1 MNATYDQNFH
11 TPVYN
16 IKAISLL
23 TDLPAVTLR
32 AWERR
37 YGLLRPQRGEQG
49 NRLYS
54 EYNLY
59 TVRWLKAQIKKGLTI
74 SRATEFLSSLRMS
87 GNDPVISQPLT
98 AFVKFN
104 SKKAAQK
111 FYQYLLKMD
120 SLKAGD
126 LLEKAYEETSAEEI
140 FDGIISPALK
150 ETGEAWHFGELPVAV
165 EHHAS
170 QLIMQKLHRWTG
182 QVGRV
187 RQDALIMA
195 ACAPN
200 EHHQIGI
207 LMLVLLLRLRG
218 WDARFFG
225 TDLAMDGIGYTFNLL
240 QPRLVLLSA
249 TMPDNAENL
258 TGLFKDLEAVPEPK
272 PVIVLGGS
280 GFRNKPIPEA
290 LPGIIID
297 LPIRQ
302 AVDRIEEIL
311 NHSGTGKEK

>member
-23 TDLPAVTLR
+23 ADLPAVTLL

-49 NRLYS
+49 YRLYS
-54 EYNLY
+54 EYDLY

-272 PVIVLGGS
+272 PVIVLGGKRISQQTHSRSIAWHYHRSADQAS
-280 GFRNKPIPEA
+280 GR
-290 LPGIIID
+290 L
-297 LPIRQ
+297 
-302 AVDRIEEIL
+302 DRGNTEL
-311 NHSGTGKEK
+311 LGYR